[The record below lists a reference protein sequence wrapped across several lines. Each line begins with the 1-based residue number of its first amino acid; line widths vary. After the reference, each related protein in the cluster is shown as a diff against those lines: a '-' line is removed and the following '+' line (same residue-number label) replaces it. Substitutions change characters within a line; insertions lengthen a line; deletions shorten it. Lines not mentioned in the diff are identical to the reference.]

1 MRCLG
6 GDINAFVDRAA
17 TQAAQQALG
26 ASAPLIF
33 MRLVV
38 QESVRQEA
46 LGPDFEVNAIPGME
60 ADI

>member
-1 MRCLG
+1 MRL
-6 GDINAFVDRAA
+6 VDGQRSGI
-17 TQAAQQALG
+17 G

-38 QESVRQEA
+38 QESIRLEA